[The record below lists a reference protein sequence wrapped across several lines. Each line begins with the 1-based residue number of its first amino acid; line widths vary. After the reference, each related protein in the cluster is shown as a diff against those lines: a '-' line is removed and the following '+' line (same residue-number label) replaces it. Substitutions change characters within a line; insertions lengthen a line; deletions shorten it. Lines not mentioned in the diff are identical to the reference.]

1 VKKQQWMVIAVAGVL
16 TAGLFFLGRTTPKK
30 RIIKAEAHSAN
41 DGHNHSAANESVVSI
56 DTILTLAKKNLSKE
70 QVIRINTL
78 ENSITRGDVKEQQ
91 LHVYHQLARF
101 WADSAHIF
109 EPYAWYNGEAARLEN
124 SEKSLTFAA
133 RLFLDNLQDD
143 EVAARRKWK
152 ALQAKDLF
160 ERSLEI
166 NPTNDSA
173 KVGLGACYLFG
184 GISDMPMEGI
194 SKIREVVAKDSN
206 NIYAQTM
213 LAQGA
218 IISGQYDKAASRLEL
233 VNKLAPGNVEHTLM
247 LADVYERVGN
257 KALAIAWYQKSVAL
271 ATNKELKEAVKKRVI
286 ELKN

>member
-1 VKKQQWMVIAVAGVL
+1 VKKQHWIVVTAAVIL
-16 TAGLFFLGRTTPKK
+16 TAGLFLFGRTAPKK
-30 RIIKAEAHSAN
+30 KYIKAETHSAN
-41 DGHNHSAANESVVSI
+41 DGHNHSTGAESAVSI
-56 DTILTLAKKNLSKE
+56 DTILILAKKNLTKE

-133 RLFLDNLQDD
+133 RLYLENLQED
-143 EVAARRKWK
+143 EIAARRKWK

-166 NPTNDSA
+166 NPVNDSA

-194 SKIREVVAKDSN
+194 SKIREVVAKDSTN
-206 NIYAQTM
+206 TYAQMM
-213 LAQGA
+213 LAKGSL
-218 IISGQYDKAASRLEL
+218 ISGQYDKAASRLEL
-233 VNKLAPGNVEHTLM
+233 VNKLAPGDVEATLM
-247 LADVYERVGN
+247 LADVYERLAN
-257 KALAIAWYQKSVAL
+257 KPQAIIWYQKSLAL
-271 ATNKELKEAVKKRVI
+271 AKNKELKEAVQKRI
-286 ELKN
+286 EELKK